1 MLAVILSGIGLALFS
16 ASWVALGALC
26 LITREFLGSYEP
38 VPDYVPKFPLTAI
51 SAILLV
57 ACGIGLMLPRTRK
70 VAALVLTADLLIW
83 MLVLQP
89 AVVLKAPAVVFTWL
103 PLAELGALLSGAAV
117 ILSSLAPRMLSF
129 LSEARGARM
138 AQVLFSIA
146 CFGFAASHFTYGP
159 STAAFIPDWIPERLF
174 LAYLT
179 GAGHLCAG
187 LAILTGVQAKL
198 AARLEAAMM
207 SSFVV
212 LVHIPSLFLAKLPFW
227 APDHRTVWM
236 ALFIATSLSG
246 SAWLIAS
253 SMTRRSDVENATW
266 SVPKP
271 IAQ

>member
-1 MLAVILSGIGLALFS
+1 MKKMTMGDVGLALFAS
-16 ASWVALGALC
+16 SWVALGALC
-26 LITREFLGSYEP
+26 LFCGGFLGSYQP
-38 VPDYVPKFPLTAI
+38 VPEYVPKFPLAGI

-57 ACGIGLMLPRTRK
+57 ACGVGLMLPRTRK
-70 VAALVLTADLLIW
+70 IAALTLTADLLMW

-89 AVVLKAPAVVFTWL
+89 AVVLRAPAVVFTWL
-103 PLAELGALLSGAAV
+103 PLAEVGALLSGAV
-117 ILSSLAPRMLSF
+117 VVLSSPAPKMLSF
-129 LSEARGARM
+129 LSGARGARM
-138 AQVLFSIA
+138 AQVLFAIT
-146 CFGFAASHFTYGP
+146 CFEFAASHFTYGP
-159 STAAFIPDWIPERLF
+159 STAAFIPDWIPGRLF

-207 SSFVV
+207 SSFVL

-236 ALFIATSLSG
+236 ALFIAISLSG

-253 SMTRRSDVENATW
+253 SMTRRSDVENATL
-266 SVPKP
+266 P
-271 IAQ
+271 ALGAA